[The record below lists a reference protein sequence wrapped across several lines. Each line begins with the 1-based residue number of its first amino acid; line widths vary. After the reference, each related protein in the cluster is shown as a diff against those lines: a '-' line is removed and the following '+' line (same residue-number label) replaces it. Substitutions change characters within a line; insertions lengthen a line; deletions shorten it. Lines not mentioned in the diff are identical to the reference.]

1 MQFNVKEIGYAIIA
15 TILTSHFERDVIDAK
30 IKPESKINIM
40 LNIIVL
46 LKFVTIT
53 IQPWIHHLI
62 QISQTQLNLI
72 KNNPN
77 FQTIPLEIKYSNL
90 NQLFQKQKDL

>member
-46 LKFVTIT
+46 LKFVTII
-53 IQPWIHHLI
+53 IQP
-62 QISQTQLNLI
+62 
-72 KNNPN
+72 
-77 FQTIPLEIKYSNL
+77 
-90 NQLFQKQKDL
+90 